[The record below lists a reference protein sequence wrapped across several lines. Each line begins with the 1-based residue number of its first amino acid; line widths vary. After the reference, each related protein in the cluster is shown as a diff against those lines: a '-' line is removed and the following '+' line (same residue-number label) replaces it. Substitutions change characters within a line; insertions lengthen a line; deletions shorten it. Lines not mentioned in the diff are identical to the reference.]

1 MLILI
6 QDGDILKLQ
15 QQHPN
20 TYIDRDDLE
29 CDMVY
34 NSSLQNLNIPSVF
47 IEHIFPILY
56 GVKLTEVS
64 FKDGNKNNWE
74 YGNIV
79 FPR

>member
-1 MLILI
+1 MLSLVC
-6 QDGDILKLQ
+6 DADILKLQ
-15 QQHPN
+15 KQHPN
-20 TYIDRDDLE
+20 TYIDKEDLE

-64 FKDGNKNNWE
+64 FKDGNKNNWK
-74 YGNIV
+74 YDNIV

>member
-1 MLILI
+1 MLSLVC
-6 QDGDILKLQ
+6 DADILKLQ

-20 TYIDRDDLE
+20 TYIDKEDLE

-56 GVKLTEVS
+56 GVKLTDVS

-74 YGNIV
+74 YDNIV

>member
-1 MLILI
+1 MLSLI

-20 TYIDRDDLE
+20 TYIDKEDLE

-34 NSSLQNLNIPSVF
+34 NSPQDEIKLPSVF

-56 GVKLTEVS
+56 GVKLTDVS
-64 FKDGNKNNWE
+64 FKDGNKNNWK
-74 YGNIV
+74 YDNIV